1 MRLSRQAFAGGSGD
15 FYRNH
20 FPISILKFAALSFST
35 PLIRPTAAQQVGN
48 FSARADPANQRVA
61 E

>member
-35 PLIRPTAAQQVGN
+35 PLIRPAAAQQVGN
-48 FSARADPANQRVA
+48 F
-61 E
+61 